1 MGLEYPAFNTLF
13 PTCYS
18 PSHKIKHE
26 FLFPPRPHLFVVKYS
41 TCKSKS
47 KVCTFCEE
55 RTYKKE
61 IEYAYAKD
69 IVIILSKE

>member
-1 MGLEYPAFNTLF
+1 
-13 PTCYS
+13 
-18 PSHKIKHE
+18 
-26 FLFPPRPHLFVVKYS
+26 VKYS